1 MRATQKQSGFFNVLQ
16 SLDCFASLAK
26 TLQQRRSSKRY
37 SRHILIAD
45 EEFRVGE
52 RASEDEKCI
61 AFFTA
66 SQ

>member
-1 MRATQKQSGFFNVLQ
+1 MIVIASAAKQS
-16 SLDCFASLAK
+16 
-26 TLQQRRSSKRY
+26 
-37 SRHILIAD
+37 ILIAD

>member
-1 MRATQKQSGFFNVLQ
+1 VNNSEIIVHQLFFY
-16 SLDCFASLAK
+16 
-26 TLQQRRSSKRY
+26 RPRMP
-37 SRHILIAD
+37 ILIAD

>member
-1 MRATQKQSGFFNVLQ
+1 M
-16 SLDCFASLAK
+16 AK
-26 TLQQRRSSKRY
+26 MALLSFEWVGA
-37 SRHILIAD
+37 ILIAD
-45 EEFRVGE
+45 EDFRVGE

>member
-1 MRATQKQSGFFNVLQ
+1 MTS
-16 SLDCFASLAK
+16 
-26 TLQQRRSSKRY
+26 
-37 SRHILIAD
+37 IAD
-45 EEFRVGE
+45 FVTPQVVKIGILVADEDFRVGE

>member
-1 MRATQKQSGFFNVLQ
+1 MTE
-16 SLDCFASLAK
+16 CFA
-26 TLQQRRSSKRY
+26 Y
-37 SRHILIAD
+37 ILIAP

-52 RASEDEKCI
+52 RGSEDEKCI

>member
-1 MRATQKQSGFFNVLQ
+1 MGSG
-16 SLDCFASLAK
+16 SGIAH
-26 TLQQRRSSKRY
+26 R
-37 SRHILIAD
+37 ILVAD
-45 EEFRVGE
+45 EEFRVVE

>member
-1 MRATQKQSGFFNVLQ
+1 LVFCK
-16 SLDCFASLAK
+16 K
-26 TLQQRRSSKRY
+26 TLGV
-37 SRHILIAD
+37 LIAD

-52 RASEDEKCI
+52 RASEDEKCN

>member
-1 MRATQKQSGFFNVLQ
+1 LQK
-16 SLDCFASLAK
+16 
-26 TLQQRRSSKRY
+26 Y
-37 SRHILIAD
+37 ILVAD

-52 RASEDEKCI
+52 RGSEDEKRI

>member
-1 MRATQKQSGFFNVLQ
+1 MAEGR
-16 SLDCFASLAK
+16 DLAICWRIVM
-26 TLQQRRSSKRY
+26 TGAVRPF
-37 SRHILIAD
+37 ILVAD

-52 RASEDEKCI
+52 RGSEDEKCI